1 MTRQNLSDEDRKE
14 VVLYRL
20 EKAERTYKEAI
31 TNIQYGYV
39 EIVANRL
46 YYSAYYAVTA
56 FLIANGILVRTH
68 SGVRSMFGLHLIKTK
83 LIDSKFSVVFN
94 TLFSLRM
101 TGDYEDRRNLDM
113 DTEVLPLVK
122 PAKELIDEVS
132 LLAKKKIEI
141 PRQ

>member
-1 MTRQNLSDEDRKE
+1 MTQQTLNDDDRKE
-14 VVLYRL
+14 VVRYRL
-20 EKAERTYKEAI
+20 EKAQRTYNEAI

-46 YYSAYYAVTA
+46 YYAAYYAVTA
-56 FLIANGILVRTH
+56 FLIANGISIRTH

-83 LIDSKFSVVFN
+83 RLESKFSPIFN

-113 DTEVLPLVK
+113 KKEVLPLVK
-122 PAKELIDEVS
+122 PAQELIDKVS
-132 LLAKKKIEI
+132 QLARESV
-141 PRQ
+141 Q